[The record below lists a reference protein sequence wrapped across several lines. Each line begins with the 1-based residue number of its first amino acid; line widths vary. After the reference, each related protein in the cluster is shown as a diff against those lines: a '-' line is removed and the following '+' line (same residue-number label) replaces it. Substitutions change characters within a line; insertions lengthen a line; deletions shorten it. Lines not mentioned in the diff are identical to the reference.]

1 MNINFIKNSLQAK
14 FMLVFSILLLSLSGV
29 NFYYS
34 FRSQKSDS
42 IGFAKNHVST
52 FAQMLA
58 FSVGSGLS
66 ESNFNDVQTAFNWA
80 KGDRNIEYIDIM
92 DETNTSIVTHNP
104 NNMKID
110 KSKILSGSPVQST
123 DDYLMVKVPIKYN
136 DRNLGSIVMAYSL
149 KQMHEE
155 LSKREIILAL
165 ANLIIFLIGTGAIIL
180 LGTYLIRQIKI
191 LKNSAEKVGHGDLTS
206 KIKIRSTDEL
216 GQLSKAIDTM
226 IGNIREATD
235 SLMNEKK
242 RAETAMQQAEEHS
255 KLLKEQKNYLSEK
268 VDLIL
273 NEMNRFSEGD
283 LTVNLPIERDDEI
296 GKLYSG
302 FNSAVANTSKMIL
315 SVINSVKKT
324 ANAADQISTGS
335 EQMAAGASDQS
346 QKTKEITLSIEEM
359 TRTILE
365 STKFAE
371 TASENSMLASR
382 SAEEGAKKIKDTKD
396 GMKNIV
402 ESTRSTGEKIASL
415 AKRTEQI
422 GEITQ
427 VIDEIAD
434 QTNLLA
440 LNAAIEAARAGE
452 QGRGFAVV
460 ADEVR
465 KLAERTTKATK
476 EIADTIK
483 KIQGEAKEADNSMNT
498 ASKAVEEGM
507 ALTEAVSMELNRI
520 LEINQKVS
528 DTVAQVAAASE
539 EQSAS
544 AEEISKN
551 IESIASVTH
560 QSAAGTREIAHT
572 AEDLNKLMTDLKEL
586 VGGFK
591 LNESTGMLA
600 VKSNGRLVRT
610 FR

>member
-1 MNINFIKNSLQAK
+1 MSINFIKNSLQAK

-226 IGNIREATD
+226 IGNIKEATD

-483 KIQGEAKEADNSMNT
+483 KIQIEAKEADNSMDT

-507 ALTEAVSMELNRI
+507 VLTEAVSMELNRI
-520 LEINQKVS
+520 LEINQRVS

-591 LNESTGMLA
+591 LNEDTGVLA
-600 VKSNGRLVRT
+600 VKSNGTLVRT